1 MEPIKNHQQKPV
13 SPLAQGRWI
22 WSVLVWHHSFNG
34 APLTPPTTHKIMQTL
49 TITNNGNTITVN
61 GSYTEIGNF
70 LLGLSEVTVQPAPV
84 ANNEPPQLL
93 SFNEIVLAELTPQL
107 GDEIAKKVVNLLE
120 YCRKGYADFLP
131 FNAAYRWVKG
141 DIEKR
146 QLLKTVS
153 AIYRFKFGHNRSSN
167 YYALKSE
174 IKYATICPHCGKI
187 ANALVM
193 QLVKEGLWK

>member
-1 MEPIKNHQQKPV
+1 
-13 SPLAQGRWI
+13 
-22 WSVLVWHHSFNG
+22 VWHHSFNG
-34 APLTPPTTHKIMQTL
+34 APLTPPTTPKIMQTL
-49 TITNNGNTITVN
+49 TITNNGNTVTVN

-93 SFNEIVLAELTPQL
+93 PFNEIALAELTPHL

-120 YCRKGYADFLP
+120 YCRKGYADFSP
-131 FNAAYRWVKG
+131 FIAAYHWVNG

-153 AIYRFKFGHNRSSN
+153 AIYRYKFGHNRASN
-167 YYALKSE
+167 QYALRSE